1 MTTSTPSA
9 DTWIYDHLHKV
20 YFHPLSNSYAVP
32 DPATGQ
38 WNYIPASDFQ
48 SASSSSTSIAQP
60 QPVQQQAPD
69 GGEKEEGEI
78 EDDMGW
84 GGLMDPDKLAQIE
97 KDSKSRSTSNSN
109 SKTNGNNH
117 KKDTFQELE
126 KHPSYVVPYDD
137 PSLYSFPPDRKDD
150 TEEDHDDNRPK
161 ETSNHILRLVVV
173 HSKCLEIGQ
182 VVIIDARE
190 DGIQLGRDRCEK
202 GGQARVRLRE
212 MEVSKTHAV
221 IYWGKGDITQED
233 EEENGWWIVDLGST
247 HGTLLS
253 NPSTNKTK
261 TKRLSEPKHS
271 SKPHSIQHLAEIKI
285 GSTTFSAHI
294 HPSWPCD
301 ECTVNGNHEI
311 LLDDGKPKSKLDTV
325 TAQDQISDHEIPYA
339 MDSSQKKQNTELKRK
354 REMAL
359 LKDSLLR
366 RNEVSSSNDEREEP
380 KREYLDRSAMRR
392 RLHPSSP
399 PKSQSNSNRATPDRF
414 ETPSTPSFVGDV
426 SREPNGPSKFASSIL
441 ANQGWIP
448 GAGLGK
454 SNQGR
459 AEPIAVEMRNEKKGL
474 GAQNSKAAVD
484 DGQAQG
490 DWKMRAKQRRW
501 EELSKSNAN

>member
-32 DPATGQ
+32 DLTTGQ

-48 SASSSSTSIAQP
+48 SASTSLTQL
-60 QPVQQQAPD
+60 QTVQGQTPRD
-69 GGEKEEGEI
+69 EEKEEGEI

-97 KDSKSRSTSNSN
+97 KDSKSTSK
-109 SKTNGNNH
+109 SKSASQLRANGHDYKNGTVH
-117 KKDTFQELE
+117 EKEKE

-137 PSLYSFPPDRKDD
+137 PAQYSYPSDGKDNED
-150 TEEDHDDNRPK
+150 EEEGNNRTK
-161 ETSNHILRLVVV
+161 ETPDNILRLVVV
-173 HSKCLEIGQ
+173 QSKCLDIGQ

-190 DGIQLGRDRCEK
+190 GGIQLGRDRCEK

-212 MEVSKTHAV
+212 MEVSKTHSV
-221 IYWGKGDITQED
+221 IYWGKGGIPQED
-233 EEENGWWIVDLGST
+233 EEEDGWWIVDLGST
-247 HGTLLS
+247 HGTFLS
-253 NPSTNKTK
+253 NPSTDK
-261 TKRLSEPKHS
+261 TKRISEPKHS
-271 SKPHSIQHLAEIKI
+271 SKPHSIHHLAEIKI

-301 ECTVNGNHEI
+301 ECTVNGNNEI

-325 TAQDQISDHEIPYA
+325 TMQDQIFSDHEVPYA
-339 MDSSQKKQNTELKRK
+339 MDSSQKKQNRELKRK

-366 RNEVSSSNDEREEP
+366 RNEVSSSNDERDEP

-399 PKSQSNSNRATPDRF
+399 PKSQSNSDRATPDRT
-414 ETPSTPSFVGDV
+414 ETPLTPSFGGDV
-426 SREPNGPSKFASSIL
+426 SREPTGPSKFASSIL

-448 GAGLGK
+448 GTGLGK

-459 AEPIAVEMRNEKKGL
+459 AQPIAVEMRNEKKGL